1 MSIPYF
7 NDLDGRITVE
17 RTVDAY
23 KIYVDGE
30 LFTMLDNTISSD
42 EFRKSIDD
50 VIADLTT
57 TE

>member
-17 RTVDAY
+17 RTADAY

-30 LFTMLDNTISSD
+30 LFTMLDNTITSD

-57 TE
+57 